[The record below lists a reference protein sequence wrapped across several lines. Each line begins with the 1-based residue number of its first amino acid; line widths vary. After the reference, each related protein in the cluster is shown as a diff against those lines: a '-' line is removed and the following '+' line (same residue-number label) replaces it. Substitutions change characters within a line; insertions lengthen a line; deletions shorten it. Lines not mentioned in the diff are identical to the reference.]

1 MTATAAAADS
11 ANGHITGYGTK
22 SYRNYVLLSLTLVYT
37 LNFIDRTIMTVVGQE
52 VIRTFGLSDFEWGLL
67 AGPPFAIFYALC
79 GIPIA
84 MWADRSNRVRVI
96 AICVVL
102 WSLMT
107 VLCGFATSFLFLLLF
122 RIGVAVGEA
131 GCTPPANSL
140 IGDYYP
146 PKARAGAL
154 GIYSMGVTIG
164 GTLAFLF
171 GGPLAGLKGE
181 DFGAWIGSIGLAGLF
196 GSLDW
201 STVEGWRIA
210 FVAVGLPGIVVAIVL
225 WLTIKEPPRG
235 YSEPPTAVPAG
246 KAGIQAALQELL
258 GKPSFWW
265 MSLGASLVAFVGY
278 GLVSFQTPFLQRA
291 HGFNVQEASL
301 YYGAPLSLAA
311 AGGTFLGGWLSERFS
326 PRSPGA
332 PGWITAAFLMVS
344 VPFYIIAFFV
354 DNAQLVFALWLIA
367 AVCHYAYLSAQYMIG
382 QGVVSPQAR
391 ASSIA
396 ILLVIVSLIGNG
408 IGPPFVGAM
417 SDMLMNGQ
425 LASLGGDGLTIAV
438 CKAGEGLTSA
448 QQEICAAAYSGGLR
462 QSMAATVLFLIP
474 AAFGFYMASRS
485 LRRDLYSLQQA

>member
-1 MTATAAAADS
+1 MAATAATADS
-11 ANGHITGYGTK
+11 ANGHITGFGSK
-22 SYRNYVLLSLTLVYT
+22 PYRTYVLLSLTLVYT

-52 VIRTFGLSDFEWGLL
+52 VIRTFQLSDFEWGLL
-67 AGPPFAIFYALC
+67 AGPPFAIFYALM

-96 AICVVL
+96 AVCVVL

-107 VLCGFATSFLFLLLF
+107 VLCGFATSFAFLLVF

-146 PKARAGAL
+146 QKSRAGAL

-181 DFGAWIGSIGLAGLF
+181 DFGNWIGSIGLGGLF

-201 STVEGWRIA
+201 TTVEGWRIA
-210 FVAVGLPGIVVAIVL
+210 FVAVGLPGILVAL
-225 WLTIKEPPRG
+225 LMWFTIKEPPRG
-235 YSEPPTAVPAG
+235 YSEPPGAKTSA
-246 KAGIQAALQELL
+246 KTGIGEALRELM

-265 MSLGASLVAFVGY
+265 MSMGASLVAFVGY

-291 HGFNVQEASL
+291 HGFTVSEAAL
-301 YYGAPLSLAA
+301 YFGAPLSLAA

-326 PRSPGA
+326 ARSPGA
-332 PGWITAAFLMVS
+332 PGWVTAAFLLVS
-344 VPFYIIAFFV
+344 VPFYVTAFFV
-354 DNAQLVFALWLIA
+354 ESSQLVFALWLVA
-367 AVCHYAYLSAQYMIG
+367 AICHYAYLSAQYIIG
-382 QGVVSPQAR
+382 QGVVSPQSR
-391 ASSIA
+391 ASAIA

-417 SDMLMNGQ
+417 SDMFMNGQ
-425 LASLGGDGLTIAV
+425 LGALG
-438 CKAGEGLTSA
+438 GEGLTAAACKAGGELAEA
-448 QQEICAAAYSGGLR
+448 QKAICAAAYSGGLR

-474 AAFGFYMASRS
+474 AALGFYMSSRS
-485 LRRDLYSLQQA
+485 LRRDLYSLQA

>member
-1 MTATAAAADS
+1 MDAATTANAGS
-11 ANGHITGYGTK
+11 GYLTGFGTR
-22 SYRNYVLLSLTLVYT
+22 SYRNYVLISLTLVYT
-37 LNFIDRTIMTVVGQE
+37 LNFIDRTIMAVVGQE
-52 VIRTFGLSDFEWGLL
+52 VIRTFELSDFEWGLL
-67 AGPPFAIFYALC
+67 AGPPFAIFYALM

-84 MWADRSNRVRVI
+84 LWADRSNRVKIISV
-96 AICVVL
+96 CVVL

-107 VLCGFATSFLFLLLF
+107 VLCGFATSFMFLLIF

-146 PKARAGAL
+146 PKSRAGAL

-171 GGPLAGLKGE
+171 GGPLASLKGA
-181 DFGAWIGSIGLAGLF
+181 DFGNWIASIGLGGLF

-210 FVAVGLPGIVVAIVL
+210 FVAVGLPGILVAIVL

-235 YSEPPTAVPAG
+235 YSEPPGAANTG
-246 KAGIQAALQELL
+246 KAGFGEALKELL
-258 GKPSFWW
+258 TKPSFWW
-265 MSLGASLVAFVGY
+265 MSMGASLVAFVGY

-291 HGFNVQEASL
+291 HGFDVGQASL

-311 AGGTFLGGWLSERFS
+311 AGGTFLGGLLSERFAV
-326 PRSPGA
+326 RSPGA
-332 PGWITAAFLMVS
+332 PGWLTAAFLLAA
-344 VPFYIIAFFV
+344 VPFYIAAFYV
-354 DNAQLVFALWLIA
+354 SDPRLVFALWLVG

-391 ASSIA
+391 ATAIA

-417 SDMLMNGQ
+417 SDMFMNGQ
-425 LASLGGDGLTIAV
+425 IAALGGDGLTATA
-438 CKAGEGLTSA
+438 CKVSKTLTGA
-448 QQEICAAAYSGGLR
+448 QADICSAAYSGGLR
-462 QSMAATVLFLIP
+462 QSMAATVMFFIP
-474 AAFGFYMASRS
+474 AAFGFWMASRT
-485 LRRDLYSLQQA
+485 LRADFHSIQT

>member
-22 SYRNYVLLSLTLVYT
+22 SYRNYVLLTLTLVYT

-52 VIRTFGLSDFEWGLL
+52 VIRTFNLSDFEWGLL
-67 AGPPFAIFYALC
+67 AGPPFAIFYALM

-84 MWADRSNRVRVI
+84 IWADRSNRVRVM
-96 AICVVL
+96 AICIVL

-107 VLCGFATSFLFLLLF
+107 VLCGFATSFMFLLIF

-146 PKARAGAL
+146 PKSRAGAL

-181 DFGAWIGSIGLAGLF
+181 DFGNWIGSIGLGGLF

-210 FVAVGLPGIVVAIVL
+210 FVVVGLPGILVAILMWV
-225 WLTIKEPPRG
+225 TVKEPPRG
-235 YSEPPTAVPAG
+235 YSEPPSATPTG
-246 KAGIQAALQELL
+246 KAGINEALKELM

-291 HGFNVQEASL
+291 HGFNVSEAAL
-301 YYGAPLSLAA
+301 YFGAPLSLAA
-311 AGGTFLGGWLSERFS
+311 AGGTFLGGWLSERLS

-332 PGWITAAFLMVS
+332 PGWITAGFLLVS
-344 VPFYIIAFFV
+344 VPFYIVAFYV
-354 DNAQLVFALWLIA
+354 SSAQLSFMLWLVA

-382 QGVVSPQAR
+382 QGVVGPQFR
-391 ASSIA
+391 ASAVA

-417 SDMLMNGQ
+417 SDMFMNGQ
-425 LASLGGDGLTIAV
+425 LAALG
-438 CKAGEGLTSA
+438 GEGLTSA
-448 QQEICAAAYSGGLR
+448 VCKSGSELTEAQRTLCAQAYSGGLR

-474 AAFGFYMASRS
+474 AAWGFWKSSRT
-485 LRRDLYSLQQA
+485 LHRDFYSLQT